1 MPKLK
6 TKSSAKKRFSF
17 TATGKLRKNYAGKNH
32 FMRRRSQKVIRN
44 TRGTSIVCNTDARI
58 IKKFLPYG

>member
-44 TRGTSIVCNTDARI
+44 TRSTSLVAGVDVRA

>member
-6 TKSSAKKRFSF
+6 SKSSAKKRFSF
-17 TATGKLRKNYAGKNH
+17 TATGKIRKNFAGKNH

-44 TRGTSIVCNTDARI
+44 TRGTCIMSAPDAKI
-58 IKKFLPYG
+58 IRKFLPYG

>member
-44 TRGTSIVCNTDARI
+44 TRGTSLVSAVDARI

>member
-44 TRGTSIVCNTDARI
+44 TRGTSLVSSADVRT

>member
-44 TRGTSIVCNTDARI
+44 TRGTSLVSSVDARI

>member
-44 TRGTSIVCNTDARI
+44 TRGTSLVSRVDARI

>member
-44 TRGTSIVCNTDARI
+44 TRGTSIVSRVDARI

>member
-44 TRGTSIVCNTDARI
+44 TRGTGIVSSVDARI

>member
-44 TRGTSIVCNTDARI
+44 TRGTSLGSAVDARI